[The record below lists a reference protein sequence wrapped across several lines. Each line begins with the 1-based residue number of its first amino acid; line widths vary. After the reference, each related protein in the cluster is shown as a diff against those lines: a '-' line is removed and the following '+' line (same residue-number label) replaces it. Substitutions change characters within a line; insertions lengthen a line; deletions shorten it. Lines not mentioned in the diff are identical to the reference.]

1 MRGLNFV
8 GDFVFLT
15 GSVGDFPFLV
25 FFLMGK
31 VGDSGFILDFLLAGG
46 RVGGVLVG
54 CGGGVLVGCGGG
66 GGVVCEEVA
75 LVFFGFLFT
84 LVVGG
89 VVVEGN
95 I

>member
-1 MRGLNFV
+1 MFLFLSLRGLNFV

-54 CGGGVLVGCGGG
+54 CGGG

-75 LVFFGFLFT
+75 FVFFGFLFT